1 MLPLAIFLLLLGLAL
16 LWLTSRRQKA
26 SGIPA
31 GRIIYTDTSKWNAS
45 EKALYDPVLGLT
57 GRPDYLV
64 QQGEQII
71 PVEVKSGR
79 APDAPY
85 DTHIY
90 QVAAY
95 CRLVQATY
103 GSRPTYGILHYPE
116 RTFAIDYTPELE
128 ASLLDILSEIRQQDR
143 QKEIARSHESA
154 GRCTRCGFRSICDQ
168 KLPG

>member
-1 MLPLAIFLLLLGLAL
+1 MLYLAIFLLLLGAAF
-16 LWLTSRRQKA
+16 LWLAKRRQKA
-26 SGIPA
+26 SGLPG
-31 GRIIYTDTSKWNAS
+31 GRIIYADTTKWTAV
-45 EKALYDPVLGLT
+45 EKALYDPDFGLT

-64 QQGEQII
+64 QQGDQVI

-95 CRLVQATY
+95 CRLVHRTY
-103 GSRPTYGILHYPE
+103 GSRPAYGIIHYPE
-116 RTFAIDYTPELE
+116 RSFAVDYTPELE
-128 ASLLDILSEIRQQDR
+128 TALMDILEELRQTDR
-143 QKEIARSHESA
+143 QKEVARSHESA
-154 GRCTRCGFRSICDQ
+154 GRCLRCGFRSICDQ